1 MKSKDVVG
9 EGRGEAEEAAPILG
23 NRQTY
28 ILRELQPL
36 RVALLRL
43 VEFRSRHR
51 RGGLHRDDLWQC
63 VQQQWLPSC
72 LKWVFLW
79 WLGLERYGVVR
90 RGEAHSPA
98 FSDLDT

>member
-1 MKSKDVVG
+1 MKSKNVVG

-36 RVALLRL
+36 QLALLRL
-43 VEFRSRHR
+43 VEFRCRHHR
-51 RGGLHRDDLWQC
+51 SGLHRDGPWQC
-63 VQQQWLPSC
+63 GEQQGLPSC

-98 FSDLDT
+98 CSDLDT